1 MTLLEKQK
9 TILVTGGAGFI
20 GSSMIRKLVNQ
31 SNNLIINIDSLTY
44 SGNLS
49 SLKEIQDMENYKFL
63 NLNIGNTN
71 QIKKVFLKYEPD
83 IIINFAAESHVDKS
97 IDSPNI
103 FFETNVMK
111 TLNLA
116 LVAKDYWI
124 DADKDFLFHHVSTD
138 EVYGDIP
145 KNNPPSNETIAYK
158 PSSPYAAS
166 KASSDHM
173 LRALHRTYGLPIT
186 ISNCSNNYGPYQFP
200 EKLIPHVIINI
211 LMGKQLPVYGDGSQI
226 RDWLHTNDHIAGIL
240 NIIEFGQIG
249 DTYNI
254 GGNNELSNLHV
265 IEMICDFMDKNFKSK
280 LNNFNSSRELISFVT
295 DRPGHDKRYAID
307 TSKML
312 KTFNWKPKIEF
323 KNGLEETVNWYV
335 ENEWWW
341 SEILDSKYQ
350 MNRQG
355 NK

>member
-9 TILVTGGAGFI
+9 TILITGGAGFI
-20 GSSMIRKLVNQ
+20 GSSMVRSLVNE
-31 SNNLIINIDSLTY
+31 SDNLIINIDSLTY

-49 SLKEIQDMENYKFL
+49 SLKQIQNMKNYKFL
-63 NLNIGNTN
+63 NLEIGNTDEV
-71 QIKKVFLKYEPD
+71 KKVFSNYQPD

-103 FFETNVMK
+103 FFETNVMQ
-111 TLNLA
+111 TLSFA
-116 LVAKDYWI
+116 LVAKDYWK
-124 DADKDFLFHHVSTD
+124 DTNKDFLFHHVSTD

-145 KNNPPSNETIAYK
+145 KDDPPSNETVAYK

-200 EKLIPHVIINI
+200 EKLIPHIIINI
-211 LMGKQLPVYGDGSQI
+211 LKGKQLPVYGDGSQV
-226 RDWLHTNDHIAGIL
+226 RDWLHTSDHIKGIL
-240 NIIEFGQIG
+240 NIIEFGQSG

-254 GGNNELSNLHV
+254 GGNNELTNINV
-265 IEMICDFMDKNFKSK
+265 IEMICDFMDKNFSK
-280 LNNFNSSRELISFVT
+280 KLKNFNSSRELISFVS

-307 TSKML
+307 TSKVMNA
-312 KTFNWKPKIEF
+312 FDWKPSIEF
-323 KNGLEETVNWYV
+323 KSGLEDTIKWYV

-341 SEILDSKYQ
+341 SEILETKYH
-350 MNRQG
+350 MDRQG